1 MASLYNSYNVP
12 IPYRQPYTLLL
23 LLLLLLSP
31 SVDLRTYVK
40 TCPSAVPQH
49 QHYTRLLPAIYDD
62 LQRLDERRSR
72 CQQAHLRR
80 AVDIER
86 HVFPI
91 IHTCL
96 DGIVRAA
103 DTVDAEQV

>member
-1 MASLYNSYNVP
+1 MSPFHTASLTPRSS
-12 IPYRQPYTLLL
+12 T
-23 LLLLLLSP
+23 
-31 SVDLRTYVK
+31 
-40 TCPSAVPQH
+40 VPQH